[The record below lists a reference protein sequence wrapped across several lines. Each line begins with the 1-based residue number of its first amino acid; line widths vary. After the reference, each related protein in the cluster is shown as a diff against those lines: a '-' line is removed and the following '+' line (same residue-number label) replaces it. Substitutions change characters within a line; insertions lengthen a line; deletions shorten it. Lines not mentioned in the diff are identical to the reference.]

1 MANRFV
7 SLPCSIDSLKHRVA
21 KDFSSTPVP
30 LMRNLNA
37 LRPASPA
44 RLGALLL
51 IVASLLV
58 TSGCGLRDR
67 LFKRQVTVPALLGPL
82 AEADTEKLLA
92 EVNRLA
98 TVRSLRGRIDIE
110 FLDTSFAECGVAEQY
125 RSTDGTVTLQR
136 PGQIFL
142 VIQGPFAVDIAQMT
156 SDGERFRVAVL
167 RGDERY
173 RRFVLGTNA
182 AVYPEL
188 NVNGGAAADCRNQNP
203 SASEAR
209 AVSALSNL
217 RPQHLTDALLIRPVS
232 ASSELIYARS
242 EMFVEEPDTRQGVR
256 RGARVVRGYYALD
269 ELTPEGGGRAHIL
282 RRFWFDRFGGVRLAR
297 MQTFNG
303 QGQLITDVVYR
314 DPKPFGEGGRYVLP
328 SRIELTRP
336 QDRYSLRITYQSPE
350 TLTVDQEYVPEA
362 FVLQNRWQLPEFDL
376 DNRTSGTQPRP

>member
-1 MANRFV
+1 MG
-7 SLPCSIDSLKHRVA
+7 
-21 KDFSSTPVP
+21 KDFSATRVP

-44 RLGALLL
+44 QLGALLL
-51 IVASLLV
+51 IVAGLFV

-67 LFKRQVTVPALLGPL
+67 LFKRQVSVPALLGPL
-82 AEADTEKLLA
+82 AESDTERLLA

-98 TVRSLRGRIDIE
+98 SVRSLRGRIDIE

-136 PGQIFL
+136 PGQIYL

-156 SDGERFRVAVL
+156 SDGDRFRGGVL

-173 RRFVLGTNA
+173 RRFVMGTNA

-188 NVNGGAAADCRNQNP
+188 NISSGAAGDCRNQNP
-203 SASEAR
+203 SATEAR

-232 ASSELIYARS
+232 ASGELIYARS
-242 EMFVEEPDTRQGVR
+242 EMFVEEADTRQDAR
-256 RGARVVRGYYALD
+256 RGARVVRGYYVLD
-269 ELTPEGGGRAHIL
+269 ELRPEGEGRAHLL

-303 QGQLITDVVYR
+303 QGQLTTDVVYR
-314 DPKPFGEGGRYVLP
+314 EPKPFGEGGRYVLP
-328 SRIELTRP
+328 TRIELTRP

-350 TLTVDQEYVPEA
+350 TLAVDQEYVPEA
-362 FVLQNRWQLPEFDL
+362 FVLQNRWQLLEVDL
-376 DNRTSGTQPRP
+376 DARTGGTQPRP